1 MVLGVGFD
9 LEDLEDFGRTM
20 DQSGEAFLNRVYTE
34 REIEYCRSQPHA
46 RQSYAARYCAKEAA
60 MKALG
65 IAGMEGLKWRDFEII
80 CATSGAPQLLVTGLA
95 ASAAESLRVRRF
107 FVSLSHSRSAA
118 GAVVVAEGAGSI
130 TKRPA
135 ASQNTARA
143 NSAGRRPDKKPRAR
157 S

>member
-9 LEDLEDFGRTM
+9 VEDLEDFGRTM
-20 DQSGEAFLNRVYTE
+20 DQSGEAFLDRVYTE

-65 IAGMEGLKWRDFEII
+65 IAGMEGLKWHDFEIV
-80 CATSGAPQLLVTGLA
+80 CVGAGSPQLLVTGLA
-95 ASAAESLRVRRF
+95 ASTAKTLRVRRF

-130 TKRPA
+130 PTRQVV
-135 ASQNTARA
+135 SRNTART
-143 NSAGRRPDKKPRAR
+143 NSAKGRSARKRRAQ
-157 S
+157 

>member
-9 LEDLEDFGRTM
+9 VEDLEDFGRTM

-65 IAGMEGLKWRDFEII
+65 IAGMEGLQWHDFEIV
-80 CATSGAPQLLVTGLA
+80 CAAAGSPQLLVTGLA
-95 ASAAESLRVRRF
+95 ASTAKTLRVRRF

-118 GAVVVAEGAGSI
+118 AAVVVAEGAGSI
-130 TKRPA
+130 PTRQVV
-135 ASQNTARA
+135 SRNTART
-143 NSAGRRPDKKPRAR
+143 NSVKGRSARKRRAQ
-157 S
+157 

>member
-9 LEDLEDFGRTM
+9 VEDLEDFGRTM

-65 IAGMEGLKWRDFEII
+65 IAGMEGLKWHDFEIV
-80 CATSGAPQLLVTGLA
+80 CVGAGSPQLLVTGLA
-95 ASAAESLRVRRF
+95 ASTAKTLRVRRF

-130 TKRPA
+130 PTRQVV
-135 ASQNTARA
+135 SRNTART
-143 NSAGRRPDKKPRAR
+143 NSAKDRSARKRRAQ
-157 S
+157 

>member
-9 LEDLEDFGRTM
+9 VEDLEDFGRTM

-65 IAGMEGLKWRDFEII
+65 IAGMEGLKWHDFEIV
-80 CATSGAPQLLVTGLA
+80 CAAAGGSPQLLVTGLA
-95 ASAAESLRVRRF
+95 ASTAKTLRVRRF

-130 TKRPA
+130 PTRQVV
-135 ASQNTARA
+135 SRNTART
-143 NSAGRRPDKKPRAR
+143 NSAKGRSARKRRAQ
-157 S
+157 

>member
-20 DQSGEAFLNRVYTE
+20 DQSGEAFLDRVYTE

-65 IAGMEGLKWRDFEII
+65 IAGMEGLKWHDFEIV
-80 CATSGAPQLLVTGLA
+80 CVGAGSPQLLVTGLA
-95 ASAAESLRVRRF
+95 ASTAKTLRVRRF

-130 TKRPA
+130 PTRQVV
-135 ASQNTARA
+135 SRNTART
-143 NSAGRRPDKKPRAR
+143 NSAKGRSARKRRAQ
-157 S
+157 

>member
-9 LEDLEDFGRTM
+9 VEDLEDFGRTM

-65 IAGMEGLKWRDFEII
+65 IAGMEGLKWHDFEIV
-80 CATSGAPQLLVTGLA
+80 CVGAGSPQLLVTGLA
-95 ASAAESLRVRRF
+95 ALTAKTLRVRRF

-130 TKRPA
+130 PTRQVV
-135 ASQNTARA
+135 SRNTART
-143 NSAGRRPDKKPRAR
+143 NSAKGRSARKRRAQ
-157 S
+157 

>member
-9 LEDLEDFGRTM
+9 VEDLEVFGRTM
-20 DQSGEAFLNRVYTE
+20 DQSGEAFLDRVYTE

-65 IAGMEGLKWRDFEII
+65 IAGMEGLKWHDFEIV
-80 CATSGAPQLLVTGLA
+80 CVGAGSPQLLVTGLA
-95 ASAAESLRVRRF
+95 ASTAKTLRVRRF

-130 TKRPA
+130 PTRQVV
-135 ASQNTARA
+135 SRNTART
-143 NSAGRRPDKKPRAR
+143 NSAKGRSARKRRAQ
-157 S
+157 